1 MFRYSTVAKYM
12 ERLRMAELEQIR
24 SHFGRRMRVL
34 EIGGGNG
41 LQAAKIAEWGC
52 DVTSIDLLERT
63 NKAIHFDVGDYD
75 GKNIPFENENFDI
88 VFSSNVLEHVLDI
101 DRILKE
107 CKRVIKPDGLA
118 IHIMPTPSWRFWT
131 IVSHYP
137 YLIGSALRR
146 MVSKDRGSSGVYPEG
161 TPIIPPPHGAYRT
174 AFHELY
180 YYSRWRWA
188 RVFVANGFQVSD
200 CHPTGVFCSGYA
212 LFPNFGIPMRKVF
225 SNILGSSGNIYILRG
240 VEEGFSPELAL
251 TQLERTVK

>member
-1 MFRYSTVAKYM
+1 
-12 ERLRMAELEQIR
+12 MAELEQIR
-24 SHFGRRMRVL
+24 SHFGHRTRVL

-41 LQAAKIAEWGC
+41 LQAAKIAGWGC
-52 DVTSIDLLERT
+52 DVSSIDLMQRT

-88 VFSSNVLEHVLDI
+88 VFSSNVMEHVLDI
-101 DRILKE
+101 DMILKE
-107 CKRVIKPDGLA
+107 CKRVMKPDGLA

-131 IVSHYP
+131 IISHYP
-137 YLIGSALRR
+137 YLIGSFIRR
-146 MVSKDRGSSGVYPEG
+146 IFSKDRGSSGVYSDG

-180 YYSRWRWA
+180 FYSKWRWE
-188 RVFVANGFQVSD
+188 RVFVVNGFQVSD

-212 LFPNFGIPMRKVF
+212 LFPKLGIPIRKIF
-225 SNILGSSGNIYILRG
+225 SNILGSSGNIFICCAA
-240 VEEGFSPELAL
+240 VEGFSSELVL